1 MAVHLYPFI
10 RNMDQRQSVFVF
22 ENNDQISAFLIDQWR
37 EISGEA
43 IRTRGVFSVA
53 LSGGETP
60 ISFYQRLAE
69 DSQAFPWNKIHL
81 FLADERFVPHDHPD
95 SNYRMLRQ
103 TLLNKIDIPHENVH
117 PVPVE
122 TLDLRS
128 SAEKYEGELTRFF
141 KLSPGQI
148 PRFDF
153 ILLGIGEDGHTA
165 SLFPGSPAFT
175 EERHLAAPVVL
186 DQVRHHRV
194 TLTLPVINQAEN
206 VLFLVTGENK
216 ARAMRKI
223 IDSKDLS
230 LPASR
235 VRPGPGNL
243 FFVLDREASS
253 QLTRQGYGT
262 S

>member
-10 RNMDQRQSVFVF
+10 RNMDQRQSIFVF
-22 ENNDQISAFLIDQWR
+22 ENNDRISAFLIDQWK

-43 IRTRGVFSVA
+43 IRRRGVFSVA
-53 LSGGETP
+53 LSGGGTP

-69 DSQAFPWNKIHL
+69 DPHAFPWNKIHL

-95 SNYRMLRQ
+95 SNYRMVRQ
-103 TLLNKIDIPHENVH
+103 TLLNKIEIPRENVH
-117 PVPVE
+117 PVPLE
-122 TLDLRS
+122 TPDLQS
-128 SAEKYEGELTRFF
+128 SAEKYEVELTRFF

-148 PRFDF
+148 PRFDL

-165 SLFPGSPAFT
+165 SLFPGSPALT
-175 EERHLAAPVVL
+175 EGKHFAAPVVL
-186 DQVRHHRV
+186 DHVRHQRV

-216 ARAMRKI
+216 ATVVRKI
-223 IDSKDLS
+223 VDQEDFS

-235 VRPGPGNL
+235 VHPGSGNL
-243 FFVLDREASS
+243 FFLLDQEAGS
-253 QLTRQGYGT
+253 QLTR
-262 S
+262 